1 MSGPRSKYE
10 LTDCPK
16 RQKDSRRGGE
26 VLKVTINRFDGC
38 DKASICK
45 IACQHKKKSE

>member
-16 RQKDSRRGGE
+16 GQKDLRRRGE
-26 VLKVTINRFDGC
+26 VLKVMIHRSDGC

-45 IACQHKKKSE
+45 IACQHKKKS

>member
-1 MSGPRSKYE
+1 MSGLQSEYE
-10 LTDCPK
+10 LKDCP
-16 RQKDSRRGGE
+16 RGQKDSRRGGE
-26 VLKVTINRFDGC
+26 VLKVTINHFDGC